1 MRPEN
6 KEKYAYKS
14 LQKET
19 SMVSLWDGDNIGS
32 NKQGKIILETYGLF
46 GEGSENRIRAAQNR
60 N

>member
-32 NKQGKIILETYGLF
+32 TKQGKIILQTYGLF
-46 GEGSENRIRAAQNR
+46 GEGSENRIRAA
-60 N
+60 